1 MSTPRPAR
9 VVLAL
14 ALAAAALPGCSLTT
28 GGELSTYAGEWC
40 LLRGLGS
47 GGLPRTADAHI
58 GMTLVQEG
66 SLVVGTG
73 STKWPGSDVIHMS
86 RFQGTVEGDKAV
98 VQVSDLDPASVREPG
113 PLFVLELRIEGS
125 RDLIGVASGDPGFAG
140 THNFVR
146 LGPRC
151 FFE

>member
-1 MSTPRPAR
+1 MSTPRTAR
-9 VVLAL
+9 TFLAL

-28 GGELSTYAGEWC
+28 EGELSTYAGEWC
-40 LLRGLGS
+40 LLQGLGS
-47 GGLPRTADAHI
+47 NGLPRTADPHI

-66 SLVVGTG
+66 GLVVGTG

-98 VQVSDLDPASVREPG
+98 VQVSDLDPATAQVPG
-113 PLFVLELRIEGS
+113 PIFTLELRIEGS
-125 RDLIGVASGDPGFAG
+125 RDLRGVASGDPRLAG
-140 THNFVR
+140 TYAFVR

-151 FFE
+151 FFQ

>member
-1 MSTPRPAR
+1 MSTPRTAR
-9 VVLAL
+9 ILLTV
-14 ALAAAALPGCSLTT
+14 ALAAAVLPGCSFTT
-28 GGELSTYAGEWC
+28 EGELSTYAGEWC

-98 VQVSDLDPASVREPG
+98 VQVSDLDPGSVQEPG
-113 PLFVLELRIEGS
+113 PQFVLELRIEGS
-125 RDLIGVASGDPGFAG
+125 RDLSGVATGDAGFAG
-140 THNFVR
+140 TYSFVR